1 MTKAIDAGNMKV
13 VVFQLA
19 DNEYVVP
26 VSQVQGIEKM
36 MDITRVPNTPAHVMG
51 VVNLRGVVTPIIDL
65 KRLLGLEQSE
75 ITEATRI
82 IIISSE
88 DINVGLI
95 VDSAND
101 VLDNPLEAIEPQPE
115 VIGGVEQDFIAGV
128 TKIDKR
134 LLILLHLN
142 LILLKNGKGD

>member
-101 VLDNPLEAIEPQPE
+101 VLDIPLEAIEPQPE

-128 TKIDKR
+128 TKIEKR